1 MLHFW
6 NIGANKVA
14 ENQGI
19 NLVEQH
25 NIWSM
30 ADMDRL
36 DFEMAA
42 NIGIDLERAFFLTT
56 ISLLAGRV
64 FTFYVAQKEKR
75 HYLVILE
82 NSQLFQLY
90 YVISYVILKISL
102 HDGCPH

>member
-6 NIGANKVA
+6 NIEANKVA

-42 NIGIDLERAFFLTT
+42 NIDIDLERAFF
-56 ISLLAGRV
+56 
-64 FTFYVAQKEKR
+64 
-75 HYLVILE
+75 
-82 NSQLFQLY
+82 
-90 YVISYVILKISL
+90 
-102 HDGCPH
+102 